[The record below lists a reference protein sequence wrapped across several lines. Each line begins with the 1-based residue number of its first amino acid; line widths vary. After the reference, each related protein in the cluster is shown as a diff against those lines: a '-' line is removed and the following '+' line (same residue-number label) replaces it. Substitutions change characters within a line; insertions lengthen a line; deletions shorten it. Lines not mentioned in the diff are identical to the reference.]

1 MYKLLSLFLAGLLL
15 AACRKDDLIDCYP
28 TTTSGPIPSSSI
40 SNLSLAEF
48 SRRNGAPVQTFN
60 VVLSAQAQTVTT
72 TSGATI
78 TLPANGFLLPN
89 GTAASGAAVLKLREI
104 YTVPDMVLAN
114 MPTNQPGRPGDLLIS
129 GGEFN
134 IQIYSNS
141 QRLMLAPGSAVSV
154 QSPIPANQDT
164 TRQYVWRRPAAL
176 TSAPFDTTGWVR
188 VGQQQWVQLLP
199 GFYRAT
205 LAFDSLGWCNIDQ
218 YWQLYPNSTQMT
230 LKVNTPANPYY
241 DTRVYIRPLNFN
253 GLGRLY
259 PVNTTNGTQWSIPMP
274 LSSEVVVAV
283 LQSRNGQLY
292 YGTQR
297 LVVQANSVVTPTLAP
312 VSEAEAVQLIRQL

>member
-15 AACRKDDLIDCYP
+15 ASCRKDDLIDCYP
-28 TTTSGPIPSSSI
+28 AATSVTVPASSV

-72 TSGATI
+72 TGGAII

-89 GTAASGAAVLKLREI
+89 GTAASGPAVLKLREI

-114 MPTNQPGRPGDLLIS
+114 MPTNESGRSGSLLIS

-134 IQIYSNS
+134 IQLYSNS
-141 QRLMLAPGSAVSV
+141 QRLQLAAGSVLTV

-164 TRQYVWRRPAAL
+164 TRQYVWRRP
-176 TSAPFDTTGWVR
+176 TPSATPFDTTGWVQ
-188 VGQQQWVQLLP
+188 VSQQKVQQLP

-205 LAFDSLGWCNIDQ
+205 LPFDSLGWCNIDQ
-218 YWQLYPNSTQMT
+218 YWQRYLTNGRATVT
-230 LKVNTPANPYY
+230 VNTPANTLTN
-241 DTRVYIRPLNFN
+241 TRVFLRPIGFN
-253 GLGRLY
+253 GLSRLY
-259 PVNTTNGTQWSIPMP
+259 PDNANGTQWVQYVP
-274 LSSEVVVAV
+274 LGSEVVVAV
-283 LQSRNGQLY
+283 LQSVNGQLY

-297 LVVQANSVVTPTLAP
+297 LVVQANSVVTPTLTP
-312 VSEAEAVQLIRQL
+312 VNESAGVQLIWQL

>member
-15 AACRKDDLIDCYP
+15 ASCRKDDLIECYP
-28 TTTSGPIPSSSI
+28 TTTGVTVPASSA

-48 SRRNGAPVQTFN
+48 SRRNGVPMQTFN
-60 VVLSAQAQTVTT
+60 VVLGAQAQTVTT
-72 TSGATI
+72 TGGATI

-89 GTAASGAAVLKLREI
+89 GAAASGAAVLKLREI
-104 YTVPDMVLAN
+104 YTVPDMVLTN

-134 IQIYSNS
+134 IQVYSNS
-141 QRLMLAPGSAVSV
+141 QRLRLAAGSALTM
-154 QSPIPANQDT
+154 QSPIPTSQDT
-164 TRQYVWRRPAAL
+164 TRQYVWRRPAPL
-176 TSAPFDTTGWVR
+176 TSAPFDTTGWTR
-188 VGQQQWVQLLP
+188 VSQQQVQQLP

-218 YWQLYPNSTQMT
+218 YWQRYSSNSRTS
-230 LKVNTPANPYY
+230 LLVNTPANGLS
-241 DTRVYIRPLNFN
+241 DTRVFLRPVGFN

-259 PVNTTNGTQWSIPMP
+259 PTNSSGSQWTQSMP
-274 LSSEVVVAV
+274 PGSEVVVAV
-283 LQSRNGQLY
+283 LQSIGGQLY

-297 LVVQANSVVTPTLAP
+297 LVVQANATVTPTLTP
-312 VSEAEAVQLIRQL
+312 VSEATAVQLIRQL